1 MKIKLWGVRGSSPT
15 PLTPDAVRTKIAAV
29 IQRVK
34 PTDLVSPE
42 SKELFLAG
50 LPEYLFGTTGGN
62 TACVE
67 ARVKDN
73 EVIVFDC
80 GTGLREME
88 RSIRKHNEEIKTYHI
103 FFTHFH
109 YDHLLGLPYF
119 AAMYNPESVMH
130 FYSPYPKMEQILG
143 DFMTKPFHP
152 VGFDS
157 FNANIEFHV
166 LSGTSMKLGDTEIS
180 WIKRSHP
187 NGSFAYKIASGEH
200 SLIYSTD
207 TELRQKDFQRT
218 TRNMDFFQ
226 DADAIILDAQYTLG
240 EAFEKYD
247 WGHSSY
253 SMAVDFAIEFGI
265 KDLYLFHHEPL
276 YDDRKMAS
284 ILRSARWYTQRSK
297 GLPEVNVFL
306 AKEGTEIAF

>member
-109 YDHLLGLPYF
+109 YDHLLGCLILPPCTTPNRLCIF
-119 AAMYNPESVMH
+119 IVPIRKWSRFWV
-130 FYSPYPKMEQILG
+130 IL
-143 DFMTKPFHP
+143 
-152 VGFDS
+152 
-157 FNANIEFHV
+157 
-166 LSGTSMKLGDTEIS
+166 
-180 WIKRSHP
+180 
-187 NGSFAYKIASGEH
+187 
-200 SLIYSTD
+200 
-207 TELRQKDFQRT
+207 
-218 TRNMDFFQ
+218 
-226 DADAIILDAQYTLG
+226 
-240 EAFEKYD
+240 
-247 WGHSSY
+247 
-253 SMAVDFAIEFGI
+253 
-265 KDLYLFHHEPL
+265 
-276 YDDRKMAS
+276 
-284 ILRSARWYTQRSK
+284 
-297 GLPEVNVFL
+297 
-306 AKEGTEIAF
+306 